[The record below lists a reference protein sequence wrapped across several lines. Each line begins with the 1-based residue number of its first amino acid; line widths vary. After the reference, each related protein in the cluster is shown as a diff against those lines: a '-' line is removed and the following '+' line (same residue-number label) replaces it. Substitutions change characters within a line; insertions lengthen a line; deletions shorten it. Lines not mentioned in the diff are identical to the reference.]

1 MEITKEEIEEKL
13 NPQEIQKIK
22 EIIWNWAVRKA
33 REKKRRE
40 GSRRERLG
48 EFFCKKK
55 MAVKY

>member
-13 NPQEIQKIK
+13 TPQQIQKIK
-22 EIIWNWAVRKA
+22 EIIWNWAVRKV
-33 REKKRRE
+33 RRE
-40 GSRRERLG
+40 GSRRERPG